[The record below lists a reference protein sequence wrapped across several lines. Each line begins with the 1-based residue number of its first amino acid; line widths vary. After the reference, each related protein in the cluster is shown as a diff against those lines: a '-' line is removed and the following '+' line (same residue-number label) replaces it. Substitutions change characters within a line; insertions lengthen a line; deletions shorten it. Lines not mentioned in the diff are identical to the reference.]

1 MHCVKLKTLKP
12 LKSNLSVQKNTVI
25 PVSTTTSHVMSQSY
39 SVPSILNGA
48 NVHGNVIIHYGNPS
62 VSTEEKENAQPQKKR
77 KWVIYDSSDS
87 D

>member
-1 MHCVKLKTLKP
+1 
-12 LKSNLSVQKNTVI
+12 
-25 PVSTTTSHVMSQSY
+25 MSQSY